1 MDVALK
7 ADIIDLS
14 TILSYEKSIKELK
27 RDGSKC
33 NLSRQ
38 TVMNTIKKTGNIES
52 YKTPETKKKIDIL
65 YIEADEDHIHLQN
78 GKNTI
83 VKLVYVYE
91 GKEANGNRN
100 TLKNP
105 KYFSGIYEGED
116 IEALWQEV
124 WRYIESTYEEES
136 IKKIYITGD
145 GADWIRFG
153 AKYLPNAI
161 YVLDLFHLQKY
172 ITSALRDDKKSK
184 RNLWRAILQE
194 DKYGV
199 NQILTQKREELNA
212 DRDNNPIDRCLTY
225 INNNWDGI
233 CAYKDYQDEILGCSV
248 ESHVSHILSERL
260 SRGPIS
266 WSKEGA
272 DKMAKLRAA
281 KADGISLKDAIIK
294 QEMEEL
300 KPVELPK
307 ETINKAKNKIKKIY
321 SQIDSIDNIPVLLNK
336 NTFTSMAI
344 RSLLHDY
351 AVI

>member
-1 MDVALK
+1 E
-7 ADIIDLS
+7 IIDLS

-38 TVMNTIKKTGNIES
+38 TVMNTLKKTDDIES
-52 YKTPETKKKIDIL
+52 YKIPKTKKKTDIL

-78 GKNTI
+78 GKNAI
-83 VKLVYVYE
+83 VKLVYVHE
-91 GKEANGNRN
+91 GKETTGDRN
-100 TLKNP
+100 ALKNP
-105 KYFSGIYEGED
+105 KYFSGIYEGEETED
-116 IEALWQEV
+116 LWKDV
-124 WRYIESTYEEES
+124 WTYIKDTYEEES

-153 AKYLPNAI
+153 AEYLPNAI

-172 ITSALRDDKKSK
+172 ITAALKNDKKSK
-184 RNLWRAILQE
+184 RDLWRAILKKDRE
-194 DKYGV
+194 KV
-199 NQILTQKREELNA
+199 NEILIQKHEELKTDGPN
-212 DRDNNPIDRCLTY
+212 DPINKCLIY

-233 CAYKDYQDEILGCSV
+233 CAYKDYQDEITGCSA

-272 DKMAKLRAA
+272 HKMAKLRAV

-294 QEMEEL
+294 QQINDL

-307 ETINKAKNKIKKIY
+307 ETIKRAKKKINKIY
-321 SQIDSIDNIPVLLNK
+321 SQISNIDNLPVLLNK
-336 NTFTSMAI
+336 RTFTSMAI

-351 AVI
+351 AII